1 MQLTLSQWLVSANM
15 ENRDGVSDQCCLQIA
30 ASVYATSDEERVDIT
45 YGEFLNVML
54 VVTACLCANATQMME
69 AAGFRQ
75 HEALAGTLR
84 PPQRF
89 KHLPNGNQL
98 LVFNPVSHSTIVTC
112 NVLTY
117 HSAAGPSTLTC

>member
-1 MQLTLSQWLVSANM
+1 MHL
-15 ENRDGVSDQCCLQIA
+15 RDSVCDECCLQVA
-30 ASVYATSDEERVDIT
+30 ASVYATSEEERVGIT

-54 VVTACLCANATQMME
+54 VSTGCWCSNATQMME

-89 KHLPNGNQL
+89 KHLPNGDQL
-98 LVFNPVSHSTIVTC
+98 LVFNPVSVSNLC
-112 NVLTY
+112 DL
-117 HSAAGPSTLTC
+117 